1 MLISIVPGLADDP
14 AQGVRRGKFKMNGTQ
29 VKAIF
34 DPVVDEVVAL
44 VRGQIAATQ
53 KKVKAV
59 LLVGGFGQNA
69 YLRETVRAAID
80 PTIEVMQPPNGWT
93 AVVRGALMKGL
104 SQLEPD
110 TERVKVASR
119 SARKH
124 YGTEIM
130 SKYDSSK
137 HSKDTNWWYLSPFF
151 LHPRRLADHYRDDYD
166 GELKVFDMSW
176 FIIKGSP
183 VTEDRAFIRK
193 YHKVWKVS
201 EGPRQLVAQDI
212 LMFADPEGKGAPIY
226 KDGGE
231 VKHLA
236 RLTAD
241 LSCIPVSELLQKLGK
256 DGKMYYVIYYEIEMT
271 YYSAQTKYCLVYKQV
286 KYDSVTAEY
295 V

>member
-1 MLISIVPGLADDP
+1 MSSPRQLFDGVLNLADKIVPGLTDDP
-14 AQGVRRGKFKMNGTQ
+14 SQGVRRGKFKMNGTQ

-80 PTIEVMQPPNGWT
+80 PAIEVMQPPYGWT

-110 TERVKVASR
+110 TERVKVTSR

-137 HSKDTNWWYLSPFF
+137 HAKATSWW
-151 LHPRRLADHYRDDYD
+151 
-166 GELKVFDMSW
+166 
-176 FIIKGSP
+176 
-183 VTEDRAFIRK
+183 
-193 YHKVWKVS
+193 
-201 EGPRQLVAQDI
+201 
-212 LMFADPEGKGAPIY
+212 
-226 KDGGE
+226 
-231 VKHLA
+231 
-236 RLTAD
+236 
-241 LSCIPVSELLQKLGK
+241 
-256 DGKMYYVIYYEIEMT
+256 
-271 YYSAQTKYCLVYKQV
+271 
-286 KYDSVTAEY
+286 
-295 V
+295 